1 MHRDPNAFHCS
12 CCLLDK
18 NFRIF
23 YRSLY
28 VSAYLDRKISSL
40 FFKHPISTCK
50 SASLSIECYQ
60 HSLTDFELR
69 DSKNE
74 PAIFWPVG
82 FLQISRDEK
91 IRGHIQLFSWVK
103 TINLRGK
110 WDAKVCIYFI
120 ACGSCQL
127 YPPLQS
133 SSKFFKVPSD
143 PLPCS
148 VSFETRSSPSTS
160 SSLFILTEENLFN
173 KPAFVKADIRLKYQA
188 ICCSINQSV
197 LYNISGW
204 CRLLNSIF
212 EKPHFLL
219 VSSPVR
225 HTFRR
230 YFFAF
235 WEKGISFLCF
245 PKGPSKAVHLASK
258 SIRVLGW
265 IEGFLDTR
273 SLM

>member
-40 FFKHPISTCK
+40 FFKHPISTCN

-60 HSLTDFELR
+60 RSLTDFELR

-110 WDAKVCIYFI
+110 WDAKVCIFFI
-120 ACGSCQL
+120 ACGSCT
-127 YPPLQS
+127 
-133 SSKFFKVPSD
+133 
-143 PLPCS
+143 LPCS
-148 VSFETRSSPSTS
+148 LRLRSFLIFCLVRSVSETRSSASTS

-197 LYNISGW
+197 LYNISGR

>member
-1 MHRDPNAFHCS
+1 MQ
-12 CCLLDK
+12 
-18 NFRIF
+18 
-23 YRSLY
+23 RS
-28 VSAYLDRKISSL
+28 V
-40 FFKHPISTCK
+40 FF
-50 SASLSIECYQ
+50 L
-60 HSLTDFELR
+60 
-69 DSKNE
+69 
-74 PAIFWPVG
+74 WPVAAAS
-82 FLQISRDEK
+82 F
-91 IRGHIQLFSWVK
+91 
-103 TINLRGK
+103 T
-110 WDAKVCIYFI
+110 
-120 ACGSCQL
+120 
-127 YPPLQS
+127 
-133 SSKFFKVPSD
+133 
-143 PLPCS
+143 LPCS
-148 VSFETRSSPSTS
+148 LRLKFSRSLLIVRSVSETRSSASTS

-197 LYNISGW
+197 LYNISGR

-230 YFFAF
+230 DFFAF

-245 PKGPSKAVHLASK
+245 PKGPSKAVHQASK
-258 SIRVLGW
+258 SIRVLDW

>member
-1 MHRDPNAFHCS
+1 MQ
-12 CCLLDK
+12 
-18 NFRIF
+18 
-23 YRSLY
+23 RS
-28 VSAYLDRKISSL
+28 V
-40 FFKHPISTCK
+40 FF
-50 SASLSIECYQ
+50 L
-60 HSLTDFELR
+60 
-69 DSKNE
+69 
-74 PAIFWPVG
+74 WPV
-82 FLQISRDEK
+82 
-91 IRGHIQLFSWVK
+91 
-103 TINLRGK
+103 
-110 WDAKVCIYFI
+110 A
-120 ACGSCQL
+120 AASCT
-127 YPPLQS
+127 
-133 SSKFFKVPSD
+133 
-143 PLPCS
+143 LPCS
-148 VSFETRSSPSTS
+148 LRLKFSRSLLIVRSVSETRSSASTS